1 MEQRKDLRKMNRKKL
16 LISGLVVIGAAAFVS
31 LLASGVV
38 VDVSGLLGHAAMPL
52 DGMHP

>member
-1 MEQRKDLRKMNRKKL
+1 MDRKKL

-38 VDVSGLLGHAAMPL
+38 VDVSGLFGQAAMPIN
-52 DGMHP
+52 GVHP

>member
-1 MEQRKDLRKMNRKKL
+1 MEQRKDLRKMDRKKL

-38 VDVSGLLGHAAMPL
+38 VDVSGLLGHAAMPIN
-52 DGMHP
+52 GVHP